1 MPEFSAKTILQCNAA
16 ALRDLL
22 KAPHELPRISD
33 PELELE
39 IIEAPA
45 IISEGDEIEFRISA
59 YGFKQR
65 MKHRYVVVTEN
76 EIVAE
81 QLEGP
86 ARMWR
91 HTQTILEHDDGTCRL
106 SDHFGFEPPGGML
119 GFVMTE
125 AKIRESLEEGM
136 TFRYESIQEILGQ
149 S

>member
-1 MPEFSAKTILQCNAA
+1 
-16 ALRDLL
+16 
-22 KAPHELPRISD
+22 
-33 PELELE
+33 
-39 IIEAPA
+39 
-45 IISEGDEIEFRISA
+45 
-59 YGFKQR
+59 

-106 SDHFGFEPPGGML
+106 SDHFCFEPPGGMM